1 MARIQ
6 KSMPAKEMAL
16 RTLLYFVVSVICIVI
31 LYPYFVMVCT
41 ALKSRAE
48 IFSVNGTV
56 LPQEALWSN
65 FTDIW
70 QKAPMAQYM
79 LNSLMIAGGST
90 LIAML
95 CGIPAAYALARMK
108 FKGQTAFLGFIIVS
122 QMFAPVV
129 LLIGIYKVMQSLALT
144 NSVIGLI
151 FINAAFNQAFTIWL
165 LRGTFLSISAEMEQA
180 ATIDGC
186 NRIQAM
192 FKILLP
198 VAAPGIVTTLIF
210 IFINAWNEY
219 TVALCLISTDTL
231 KPLTVGINIFNGYN
245 IIEWQ
250 YLFAASIFAIIPVVI
265 MFMSI
270 SAEME
275 QAATIDGCNRIQAMF
290 KVLLPMAAPGI
301 VTTLIFIFINA
312 WNEYTVA
319 LCLISTDTLKP
330 LTVGINIFN
339 GYNIIEWQYLFAG
352 SIFAIIPVVIM
363 FMSIEKNLTEGLTSG
378 GVKG

>member
-1 MARIQ
+1 MIMARIQ

-31 LYPYFVMVCT
+31 LYPYCVMVCT
-41 ALKSRAE
+41 ALKSRTE

-56 LPQEALWSN
+56 FPQEAMWSN
-65 FTDIW
+65 FIDIW
-70 QKAPMAQYM
+70 QKAPMAKYM
-79 LNSLMIAGGST
+79 INSLLIAGGST

-144 NSVIGLI
+144 NSIIGLV

-165 LRGTFLSISAEMEQA
+165 LRGTFMSISAEMEQA

-192 FKILLP
+192 FKVLLP

-250 YLFAASIFAIIPVVI
+250 YLFAASV
-265 MFMSI
+265 
-270 SAEME
+270 
-275 QAATIDGCNRIQAMF
+275 
-290 KVLLPMAAPGI
+290 
-301 VTTLIFIFINA
+301 
-312 WNEYTVA
+312 
-319 LCLISTDTLKP
+319 
-330 LTVGINIFN
+330 
-339 GYNIIEWQYLFAG
+339 
-352 SIFAIIPVVIM
+352 FAIIPVVIM

>member
-1 MARIQ
+1 MANNTIALNKTHHIDMQ
-6 KSMPAKEMAL
+6 KAL
-16 RTLLYFVVSVICIVI
+16 LRMVLYFAVVSICIVF
-31 LYPYFVMVCT
+31 LYPYFAMVCT
-41 ALKSRAE
+41 SLKSNSE
-48 IFSVNGTV
+48 IFAGGTNV
-56 LPQEALWSN
+56 LPLKAMWSN
-65 FTDIW
+65 FIDIW
-70 QKAPMAQYM
+70 KLAPMGNYM
-79 LNSLMIAGGST
+79 LNSILIAAGST
-90 LIAML
+90 TIAMI

-129 LLIGIYKVMQSLALT
+129 LLIGIYKVMSLFGLT
-144 NSVIGLI
+144 NSILGLI

-165 LRGTFLSISAEMEQA
+165 LRGTFMSISAEMEQA

-186 NRIQAM
+186 NRVQAM

-250 YLFAASIFAIIPVVI
+250 YLFAGSLVAIVPVVI
-265 MFMSI
+265 
-270 SAEME
+270 
-275 QAATIDGCNRIQAMF
+275 
-290 KVLLPMAAPGI
+290 L
-301 VTTLIFIFINA
+301 
-312 WNEYTVA
+312 
-319 LCLISTDTLKP
+319 
-330 LTVGINIFN
+330 
-339 GYNIIEWQYLFAG
+339 
-352 SIFAIIPVVIM
+352 
-363 FMSIEKNLTEGLTSG
+363 FMSIEKNLTSGLTAG

>member
-1 MARIQ
+1 MTLDSARVNWGKLATRI
-6 KSMPAKEMAL
+6 
-16 RTLLYFVVSVICIVI
+16 LLYFVVSLVCIVI
-31 LYPYFVMVCT
+31 LYPYFVMFCT
-41 ALKSRAE
+41 ALKSRQE
-48 IFSVNGTV
+48 IFAVEGTV
-56 LPQEALWSN
+56 LPIKYIWTN

-70 QKAPMAQYM
+70 KLAPMAEYLM
-79 LNSLMIAGGST
+79 NSVIIASGST
-90 LIAML
+90 AIAMI

-129 LLIGIYKVMQSLALT
+129 LLIGIYKVMQTMALT
-144 NSVIGLI
+144 NTLLGLV

-165 LRGTFLSISAEMEQA
+165 LRGTFMSISAEMEQA

-186 NRIQAM
+186 NRVQAM

-219 TVALCLISTDTL
+219 TVALCLISTDT
-231 KPLTVGINIFNGYN
+231 I
-245 IIEWQ
+245 
-250 YLFAASIFAIIPVVI
+250 
-265 MFMSI
+265 
-270 SAEME
+270 
-275 QAATIDGCNRIQAMF
+275 
-290 KVLLPMAAPGI
+290 
-301 VTTLIFIFINA
+301 
-312 WNEYTVA
+312 
-319 LCLISTDTLKP
+319 KP

-352 SIFAIIPVVIM
+352 SIFAIVPVVIL
-363 FMSIEKNLTEGLTSG
+363 FMSIEKNLTSGLTAG

>member
-1 MARIQ
+1 MNDSISVNWGKLLSRI
-6 KSMPAKEMAL
+6 A
-16 RTLLYFVVSVICIVI
+16 LYFVVSLICVII

-41 ALKSRAE
+41 ALKSRQE
-48 IFSVNGTV
+48 IFSINGTIFPV
-56 LPQEALWSN
+56 DVLWSN
-65 FTDIW
+65 FSDIW
-70 QKAPMAQYM
+70 QKAPMAKYM
-79 LNSLMIAGGST
+79 VNSIIIAGGST
-90 LIAML
+90 AIAMI

-129 LLIGIYKVMQSLALT
+129 LLIGIYKVMQVMSLT
-144 NSVIGLI
+144 NSLLGLI

-165 LRGTFLSISAEMEQA
+165 LRGTFMSISAEMEQA

-192 FKILLP
+192 FKVLLP

-219 TVALCLISTDTL
+219 TVALCLISTDTI

-250 YLFAASIFAIIPVVI
+250 YLFAASLFAIIPVVI
-265 MFMSI
+265 
-270 SAEME
+270 
-275 QAATIDGCNRIQAMF
+275 
-290 KVLLPMAAPGI
+290 L
-301 VTTLIFIFINA
+301 
-312 WNEYTVA
+312 
-319 LCLISTDTLKP
+319 
-330 LTVGINIFN
+330 
-339 GYNIIEWQYLFAG
+339 
-352 SIFAIIPVVIM
+352 
-363 FMSIEKNLTEGLTSG
+363 FMSIEKNLTSGLTAG

>member
-1 MARIQ
+1 MRLDSARINWG
-6 KSMPAKEMAL
+6 KL
-16 RTLLYFVVSVICIVI
+16 LTRILLYFSVVLVCVFI
-31 LYPYFVMVCT
+31 LYPYFVMFCT

-48 IFSVNGTV
+48 IFSMNGTI
-56 LPQEALWSN
+56 LPVDALWSN
-65 FTDIW
+65 FVDIW
-70 QKAPMAQYM
+70 TLAPMGDYM
-79 LNSLMIAGGST
+79 LNSVLIAGGST
-90 LIAML
+90 LIAMV

-129 LLIGIYKVMQSLALT
+129 LLIGIYKVMQTMGLT
-144 NSVIGLI
+144 NSILGLV

-165 LRGTFLSISAEMEQA
+165 LRGTFMSISAEMEQA

-231 KPLTVGINIFNGYN
+231 KPMTVGINIFNGYN

-250 YLFAASIFAIIPVVI
+250 YLFAASLFAIVPVVI
-265 MFMSI
+265 
-270 SAEME
+270 
-275 QAATIDGCNRIQAMF
+275 
-290 KVLLPMAAPGI
+290 L
-301 VTTLIFIFINA
+301 
-312 WNEYTVA
+312 
-319 LCLISTDTLKP
+319 
-330 LTVGINIFN
+330 
-339 GYNIIEWQYLFAG
+339 
-352 SIFAIIPVVIM
+352 
-363 FMSIEKNLTEGLTSG
+363 FMSIEKNLTSGLTAG

>member
-1 MARIQ
+1 MNNSSNWNRIL
-6 KSMPAKEMAL
+6 L
-16 RTLLYFVVSVICIVI
+16 RSLLYFVVSSICILI
-31 LYPYFVMVCT
+31 LYPYFVMLCT

-56 LPQEALWSN
+56 FPIEVMWSN
-65 FTDIW
+65 FADIW
-70 QKAPMAQYM
+70 KKAPMAQYM
-79 LNSLMIAGGST
+79 LNSIAIAGGST
-90 LIAML
+90 AIAMV

-108 FKGQTAFLGFIIVS
+108 FKGQTAFLGFIIIS

-129 LLIGIYKVMQSLALT
+129 LLIGIYKVMQTMALT
-144 NSVIGLI
+144 NTLLGLI

-165 LRGTFLSISAEMEQA
+165 LRGTFMSISAEMEQA

-250 YLFAASIFAIIPVVI
+250 YLFA
-265 MFMSI
+265 
-270 SAEME
+270 
-275 QAATIDGCNRIQAMF
+275 
-290 KVLLPMAAPGI
+290 
-301 VTTLIFIFINA
+301 
-312 WNEYTVA
+312 
-319 LCLISTDTLKP
+319 
-330 LTVGINIFN
+330 
-339 GYNIIEWQYLFAG
+339 G
-352 SIFAIIPVVIM
+352 SIFAIIPVVIL
-363 FMSIEKNLTEGLTSG
+363 FMSIEKHLTSGLTAG